1 MAVERSWIFVRVF
14 ADEHNDA
21 VADMTKAVLLLSGFS
36 LSDSNRFDCAVIII
50 ERAVELD
57 AIKRIYASCNVI
69 FVLSRDS
76 ETLRYSDELG
86 FAAMQMPYSFD
97 DLVAAIAS
105 SFCGAD
111 GTESKLEVD
120 LADNIAILKSAQ
132 VKLTPSEAKIL
143 ARLADERTETV
154 ARGDLL
160 DSIGGGETSNKLD
173 VHISALRK
181 KLREQ
186 LGVELVTVRGQGWK
200 LSY

>member
-1 MAVERSWIFVRVF
+1 MAVERSGIFVRVL

-21 VADMTKAVLLLSGFS
+21 VADMTKAVLSLSGFS

-50 ERAVELD
+50 DCAVELD
-57 AIKRIYASCNVI
+57 AIKRICASCNVI
-69 FVLSRDS
+69 FVLSHDS
-76 ETLRYSDELG
+76 ETLRYADELG
-86 FAAMQMPYSFD
+86 FAAIQMLYSFD

-105 SFCGAD
+105 SFSGAD

-120 LADNIAILKSAQ
+120 LVDNIAILKSAQ

-143 ARLADERTETV
+143 ARLADGRTETV
-154 ARGDLL
+154 ARGALL
-160 DSIGGGETSNKLD
+160 DSIGGEETSNKLD

-186 LGVELVTVRGQGWK
+186 FGVELVMVRGQGWK